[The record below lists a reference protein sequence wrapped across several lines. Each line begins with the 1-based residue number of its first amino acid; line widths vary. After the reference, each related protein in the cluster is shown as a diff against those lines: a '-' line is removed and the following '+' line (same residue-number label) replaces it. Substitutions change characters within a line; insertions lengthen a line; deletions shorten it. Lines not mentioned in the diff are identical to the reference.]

1 MSWDWRCRI
10 LWLWLHFKQPLNS
23 NKNDIIYARIET
35 NNSNLQ
41 LMLINKWLS
50 LYFNYEFRVW
60 LTKYVSF
67 HTFFNDYTRQKR
79 WHFFL
84 LLNESWNRVDSMV
97 FNDESFPAGTALQIE
112 VIEPKKCTQPIK
124 SIWTIRYAP
133 IFLNNVFN

>member
-97 FNDESFPAGTALQIE
+97 FQRWKFSSWNSVANWSNRAKEMHTTHKMYLND
-112 VIEPKKCTQPIK
+112 
-124 SIWTIRYAP
+124 SICAN
-133 IFLNNVFN
+133 IFEQCI

>member
-97 FNDESFPAGTALQIE
+97 FQRWKFSSWNSVANWSNRAKEMHTTH
-112 VIEPKKCTQPIK
+112 KK
-124 SIWTIRYAP
+124 Y
-133 IFLNNVFN
+133 LNNSICANIFEQCI

>member
-67 HTFFNDYTRQKR
+67 HTFFNAYTRQKR

-84 LLNESWNRVDSMV
+84 LLKWILEPCRFDGFQRWKFSSWNSVANWSNRAKEMH
-97 FNDESFPAGTALQIE
+97 TTH
-112 VIEPKKCTQPIK
+112 KK
-124 SIWTIRYAP
+124 Y
-133 IFLNNVFN
+133 LNNSICANIFEQCI